1 MNSLV
6 SIIIPVYN
14 SEEYLCKLFD
24 SIVCQ
29 TSSCIEVIIVDDC
42 SSDGSIGICREYCEK
57 NSNFKLYEQPF
68 NMGVSIARNLGL
80 SKANGKYVLFVDS
93 DDWLDR
99 DYVKR
104 MSDAMENKSVDLV
117 VCGMIDV
124 DIDDTKKKVVNDFA
138 ILENLNIADEYY
150 RLITLQRMTGPW
162 CKLYKTKIIR
172 NNKILFSKDINW
184 AEDKEF
190 NAKYIACSNSAL
202 ILDYCGYYYRC
213 GVLGSLSSRVH
224 HDRFSTEYNIWKIKY
239 DDVLRRKIFSDPII
253 RYLSHEL
260 YFIISDYIYSS
271 NNLSYICPQ
280 IDKKSLF
287 FLKKNMNKVKKR
299 NALCSFFINNNLIET
314 YKCIRVLFHQR

>member
-1 MNSLV
+1 MGIIKKTCFYDMNSLV

-14 SEEYLCKLFD
+14 SEKYLCKLFD

-104 MSDAMENKSVDLV
+104 MSDAMENKSVDFV

-124 DIDDTKKKVVNDFA
+124 DIDDTKKK
-138 ILENLNIADEYY
+138 
-150 RLITLQRMTGPW
+150 
-162 CKLYKTKIIR
+162 
-172 NNKILFSKDINW
+172 
-184 AEDKEF
+184 
-190 NAKYIACSNSAL
+190 
-202 ILDYCGYYYRC
+202 
-213 GVLGSLSSRVH
+213 
-224 HDRFSTEYNIWKIKY
+224 
-239 DDVLRRKIFSDPII
+239 
-253 RYLSHEL
+253 
-260 YFIISDYIYSS
+260 
-271 NNLSYICPQ
+271 
-280 IDKKSLF
+280 
-287 FLKKNMNKVKKR
+287 
-299 NALCSFFINNNLIET
+299 
-314 YKCIRVLFHQR
+314 